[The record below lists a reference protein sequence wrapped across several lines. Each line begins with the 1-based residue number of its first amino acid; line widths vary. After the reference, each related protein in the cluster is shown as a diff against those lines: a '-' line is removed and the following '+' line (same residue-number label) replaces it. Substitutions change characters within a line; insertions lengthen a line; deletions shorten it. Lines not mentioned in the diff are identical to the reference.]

1 MLKVSFSINNIQN
14 TLQRQYH
21 RGQTVLSLEQNV
33 LEERD
38 EIKKKAFRE
47 NHQNNYKR
55 QYMSYCIVV
64 WSKDLFWSKVKIDT
78 LLFN

>member
-14 TLQRQYH
+14 TLQRQYR
-21 RGQTVLSLEQNV
+21 RGQIVLSLEQNV

-38 EIKKKAFRE
+38 KIKKKAFRE

-64 WSKDLFWSKVKIDT
+64 
-78 LLFN
+78 

>member
-1 MLKVSFSINNIQN
+1 MLKVIFSISNIQN

-21 RGQTVLSLEQNV
+21 KGQTVLSSEQHV
-33 LEERD
+33 LEERY
-38 EIKKKAFRE
+38 EIEKKVFRE

-64 WSKDLFWSKVKIDT
+64 
-78 LLFN
+78 